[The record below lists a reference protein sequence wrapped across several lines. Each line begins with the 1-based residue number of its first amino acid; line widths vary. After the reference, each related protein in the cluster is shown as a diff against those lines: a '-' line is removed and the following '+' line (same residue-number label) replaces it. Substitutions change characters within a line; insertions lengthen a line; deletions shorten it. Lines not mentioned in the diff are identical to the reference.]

1 MANVNKMCSSCLKLL
16 PTQDFYPSKV
26 NKGGLTGKC
35 KVCDNV
41 ASHVRYSLNKESSI
55 QRTKA
60 YKAEHRDET
69 RADCRKYWLLNK
81 AKYAANT
88 AKYRGMKRN
97 ATPTWLTKDQ
107 LDEIENFYWLSNDLT
122 KVSGEVY
129 HVDHIV
135 PIQGKT
141 VCGLHVPWNLQI
153 LPADLNIAKSNRC

>member
-1 MANVNKMCSSCLKLL
+1 MR
-16 PTQDFYPSKV
+16 TQ
-26 NKGGLTGKC
+26 
-35 KVCDNV
+35 
-41 ASHVRYSLNKESSI
+41 
-55 QRTKA
+55 A
-60 YKAEHRDET
+60 YKSERRDEI
-69 RADCRKYWLLNK
+69 RVKGRKYYLLNK
-81 AKYAANT
+81 SKYAAND
-88 AKYRGMKRN
+88 AKRTNMKRD

>member
-1 MANVNKMCSSCLKLL
+1 MANVDKVCKSCLKLL
-16 PTQDFYPSKV
+16 PNEHFYPSKV
-26 NKGGLTGKC
+26 NKDGLTGKC
-35 KVCDNV
+35 KVCDSI
-41 ASHVRYSLNKESSI
+41 ASRARYSHNKEYSI

-60 YKAEHRDET
+60 YKSEHRDET
-69 RADCRKYWLLNK
+69 RADCRKYYLLNK
-81 AKYAANT
+81 AKYAAN
-88 AKYRGMKRN
+88 ASKYRNTKRN

-107 LDEIENFYWLSNDLT
+107 LDEIENFYWLANDLT

-135 PIQGKT
+135 PVQGKT